1 MVSIQKD
8 VSLAPYNTFR
18 LPAAARLFAVVKSEE
33 ELLELLKMPLA
44 RMADGVQAGGEIA
57 GLPIMVLG
65 GGSNILLT
73 QDFPGIVIKNEIEGI
88 EVLDEDE
95 KNATIKAM
103 SGTVWHDLVLFAVS
117 HGWGGIENL
126 SLVPGSVG
134 AAPMQNIG
142 AYGVELKETFVELEA
157 VDVAT
162 NVIKKFKKDEC
173 NFGYRD
179 SIFKNE
185 AKGKYFILSITLKL
199 SKQPTLRTN
208 YGDVARVLSEKG
220 ITAPTL
226 KDVSDA
232 VISIRQAKLPDPKD
246 IGNAGS
252 FFKNP
257 EVDNI
262 FFSKLEKE
270 FPGMPHYMMPS
281 GLIKVPA
288 AWLIEQCGWK
298 GKRIGNTGTH
308 TRQALVLVN
317 YGDATG
323 TEIKTLASD
332 IIASVRDKFGITLI
346 PEVNII

>member
-1 MVSIQKD
+1 MVVIEKD
-8 VSLAPYNTFR
+8 VSLTPYNTFH
-18 LPAAARLFAVVKSEE
+18 LPAKTRLFATVKSKK
-33 ELLELLKMPLA
+33 ELLEVLKNP
-44 RMADGVQAGGEIA
+44 EIA
-57 GLPIMVLG
+57 DSEIMVFG
-65 GGSNILLT
+65 GGSNVLLT
-73 QDFPGIVIKNEIEGI
+73 QDFPGLVIKNEIVGI
-88 EVLDEDE
+88 EILTEDDESVWV
-95 KNATIKAM
+95 KAM
-103 SGTVWHDLVLFAVS
+103 SGTIWHDLVVFAVE

-157 VDVAT
+157 LD
-162 NVIKKFKKDEC
+162 IKTGEMRIFTKEEC

-185 AKGKYFILSITLKL
+185 EKGKYFIFSVTVKLLKHP
-199 SKQPTLRTN
+199 KLRTD
-208 YGDVARVLSEKG
+208 YGDVARVLAEKG
-220 ITAPTL
+220 IVTATI

-232 VISIRQAKLPDPKD
+232 VISIRRAKLPDPKD

-257 EVDNI
+257 EVENAI
-262 FFSKLEKE
+262 FSKLEKE
-270 FPGMPHYMMPS
+270 FPDMPHYMMPS
-281 GLIKVPA
+281 GLIKIPA

-317 YGDATG
+317 HGEATG
-323 TEIKTLASD
+323 DEIKQLAHD
-332 IIASVRDKFGITLI
+332 IIASVREKFGITLS